1 MSKTETTRAKT
12 EPEPRPA
19 STSFCGKL
27 RRSAAEAF
35 RAVSYTL
42 GVMLYR
48 WVLYPNRTP
57 NRETLAALRE
67 VRERKDLLRHASWED
82 FLREMDR
89 A

>member
-1 MSKTETTRAKT
+1 MNKTETTRART
-12 EPEPRPA
+12 DPEPKPA
-19 STSFCGKL
+19 ATGVFGKI
-27 RRSAAEAF
+27 RRSAAETC

-57 NRETLAALRE
+57 NQETLDALRE
-67 VRERKDLLRHASWED
+67 VSERKDLPKHANWED
-82 FLREMDR
+82 FLQEMDR